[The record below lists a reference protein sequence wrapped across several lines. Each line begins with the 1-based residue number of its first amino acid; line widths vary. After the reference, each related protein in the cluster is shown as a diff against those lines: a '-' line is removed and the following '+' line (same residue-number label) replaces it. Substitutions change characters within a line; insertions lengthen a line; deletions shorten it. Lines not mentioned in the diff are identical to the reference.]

1 VAKMKN
7 KKNEMGSAHPAPS
20 SRTDEFDTTENF
32 KSGEAEGDTEDAA
45 EEANYQAA
53 GSRQAV
59 GVASPNQ
66 PRREMNG
73 KRSQG
78 LSREF
83 EPTQLLESAREFIEG
98 HPGRATLIGAVIGGA
113 AAGLF
118 ATERGR
124 SLVRAAY
131 SYARPMLADYA
142 RGFVNA
148 NTENAIESAL
158 PQ

>member
-7 KKNEMGSAHPAPS
+7 KRNEMGSADPTQS
-20 SRTDEFDTTENF
+20 SRTDEFDATENF
-32 KSGEAEGDTEDAA
+32 KSGEGEGDTEDAA

-53 GSRQAV
+53 GSRQT
-59 GVASPNQ
+59 SLNQ

-78 LSREF
+78 LNKEF
-83 EPTQLLESAREFIEG
+83 EPTQLLDSAREFIEG